1 VAACAGDTEL
11 RAHVFTLLAAHD
23 RAGDFLADATVGAAQ
38 LKPAQAVPSE
48 APGTAVG
55 PYRVVHLIGEGGF
68 GSVYLAEQEQPVRRQ
83 VVIHRDLKPNNVLV
97 SLQDGAPVPKVIDF
111 GIAKATAA
119 PLTDKTLLTE
129 LRQMVGTPAY
139 MSPEQAEMNGLDVDT
154 RSDIYSLGVL
164 LYELLTGTT

>member
-83 VVIHRDLKPNNVLV
+83 VALKLIKAGMHTRQVIAR
-97 SLQDGAPVPKVIDF
+97 F
-111 GIAKATAA
+111 
-119 PLTDKTLLTE
+119 
-129 LRQMVGTPAY
+129 
-139 MSPEQAEMNGLDVDT
+139 QAERQALAMMDHPH
-154 RSDIYSLGVL
+154 IA
-164 LYELLTGTT
+164 TGRDAG